1 MASSYRSCT
10 PLLYLVWVQ
19 WRSGASPGAGIMGA
33 TRTSSSTA
41 TLSQTSGALPGA
53 TSPSNFGGNRDKAA
67 ARLSVDRPV
76 LSTIGKLTAREDPV
90 HGRAYGKAG
99 GAAGPLTEAE
109 VKWLEAVTPRLIRR
123 AAEYEARVPSLPQIT
138 MADLP
143 PLSD

>member
-1 MASSYRSCT
+1 VAYELR
-10 PLLYLVWVQ
+10 LR
-19 WRSGASPGAGIMGA
+19 WRAQREGRERLSGACYAIPTG
-33 TRTSSSTA
+33 
-41 TLSQTSGALPGA
+41 LE
-53 TSPSNFGGNRDKAA
+53 SNLGGNRDKAA
-67 ARLSVDRPV
+67 ARLSVDKPV
-76 LSTIGKLTAREDPV
+76 LSTIGKLTARENPV

-123 AAEYEARVPSLPQIT
+123 AAECEAKVPSLPQIT